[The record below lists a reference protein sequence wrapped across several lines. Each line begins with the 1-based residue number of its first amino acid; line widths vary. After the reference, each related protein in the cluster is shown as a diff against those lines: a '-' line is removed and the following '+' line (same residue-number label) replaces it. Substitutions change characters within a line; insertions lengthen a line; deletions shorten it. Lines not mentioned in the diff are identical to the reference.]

1 MPKFTIELPAGF
13 ADLIPSL
20 EKYAADIQ
28 AATPETEDGGAVDM
42 MKYERAMESSA
53 AALEQESTRR
63 LVQRLDIDAEKVII
77 QGKSHSRVGRYQ
89 ATYKTKAGP
98 VTVTR
103 SLYREDGVR
112 NAKTV
117 DPVSLRAGVVG
128 NGWLPETAKAMAF
141 LIQQGTSREAEN
153 TAHAVGRL
161 PYSRSSFERVGHKVG
176 AAYQVLQGSIE
187 AVLMEKYQVPESAR
201 SASLGLDRVSV
212 PMEEPLPRPV
222 GRPREGAPRR
232 PIERNFRMAYVGTV
246 TLHDSDGDALHTFR
260 YGRMPQGDVDAMC
273 ARMAEDVAVLLR
285 QRPELSVAILT
296 DGAPE
301 MRNRLAAKVNQE
313 TLHTPVVEL
322 VDFWHV
328 MEKLGKAASVT
339 HPDSGAQQ
347 LQRWKMTLLNKTNA
361 AAGILAELQQSGHE
375 HTRVGDTQPV
385 HDAITYLTNGGDRM
399 GYAAARAQALP
410 IGSGNTEATCKC
422 LFDTRLKRCGS
433 RWKNKTGEEVVQ
445 LRAAA
450 LNERWEASVNPALE
464 LLHSS
469 VLRAG

>member
-1 MPKFTIELPAGF
+1 MPKYTIELPSEF
-13 ADLIPSL
+13 ADMIPSL
-20 EKYAADIQ
+20 EKYVADIK
-28 AATPETEDGGAVDM
+28 AATPETEHGGAVDM
-42 MKYERAMESSA
+42 MKYESAMEASA

-63 LVQRLDIDAEKVII
+63 LLQRLDIDTERVII
-77 QGKSHSRVGRYQ
+77 QGKRHSRVGRYQ
-89 ATYKTKAGP
+89 ATCKTKAGP

-112 NAKTV
+112 NGKTV
-117 DPVSLRAGVVG
+117 DPVSMRAGVVG
-128 NGWLPETAKAMAF
+128 DGWLPDAAKAMAF

-153 TAHAVGRL
+153 AARALGRL

-176 AAYQVLQGSIE
+176 AAYQVLQGTIE
-187 AVLMEKYQVPESAR
+187 AVVMDKYQVPEEAR
-201 SASLGLDRVSV
+201 SVSLGLDRVSV
-212 PMEEPLPRPV
+212 PMEEPLARPV
-222 GRPREGAPRR
+222 GHPRKGAPQR

-246 TLHDSDGDALHTFR
+246 TLHDSDGDALRTLR

-273 ARMAEDVAVLLR
+273 ARMAEDVAIVLR
-285 QRPELSVAILT
+285 QRPELPVAILT

-301 MRNRLAAKVNQE
+301 MRNRLAAKANQE

-328 MEKLGKAASVT
+328 VEKLGKAALVT

-361 AAGILAELQQSGHE
+361 AAEILTELQQSGHE

-385 HDAITYLTNGGDRM
+385 HDAITYLTNGGNRM
-399 GYAAARAQALP
+399 DHAAARAQALP

-445 LRAAA
+445 LRALA
-450 LNERWEASVNPALE
+450 LNERWDASVNLALH
-464 LLHSS
+464 LLPTH